1 MELDQEE
8 EKNIFNRG
16 MNYDEPVYLTE
27 TGMTSVP
34 EPGAKRVGK
43 SLQIKIL
50 EAKNKM
56 IQAQIQAELKL
67 FNGNR
72 NIYI

>member
-1 MELDQEE
+1 
-8 EKNIFNRG
+8 
-16 MNYDEPVYLTE
+16 
-27 TGMTSVP
+27 MTSVP
-34 EPGAKRVGK
+34 ESGAKRVGK